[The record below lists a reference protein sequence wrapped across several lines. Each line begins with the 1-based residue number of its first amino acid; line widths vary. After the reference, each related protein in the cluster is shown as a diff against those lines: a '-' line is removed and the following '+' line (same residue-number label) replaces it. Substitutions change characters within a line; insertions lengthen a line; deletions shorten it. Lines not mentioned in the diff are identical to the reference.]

1 MANQYYSTV
10 ENVKRY
16 TGISYDKLGLSGTE
30 EMDTMIEEWLKQVAS
45 LINRDRGRNL
55 LTDLT
60 FGEKRIVDQGV
71 EEWNE
76 LTVPGVTVALETD
89 PYEFPKDEERIAV
102 NRIEISSTVEDGT
115 VIASKAIE
123 ADYQDL
129 SDAKIIMIKVKPY
142 VDCEK
147 GAIQLLLSSAIN
159 CGTIVKTIDFPEMY
173 DNEWKLCRFYL
184 GSKTAYASIKSIGLK
199 LVDSVGSHFWVAD
212 IEKTVIPEGIHN
224 IAMRACANM
233 VKLAYMN
240 RESPVIKIDDWNT
253 KLIEDQI
260 LTTSLKKE
268 LSLYYKKPE
277 FSFARVVG
285 IVDDQRDIPISEV
298 DE

>member
-10 ENVKRY
+10 EDVKKY
-16 TGISYDKLGLSGTE
+16 TGISYDKLGLSGVE
-30 EMDTMIEEWLKQVAS
+30 GMDTMIEGWLKQVAS

-76 LTVPGVTVALETD
+76 LTVPGVTVEMETD
-89 PYEFPKDEERIAV
+89 PEELPQYEDIMAV
-102 NRIEISSTVEDGT
+102 NRIEISSTVEDDT

-123 ADYQDL
+123 TDYQDL

-147 GAIQLLLSSAIN
+147 GAIQLLLSSSLA
-159 CGTIVKTIDFPEMY
+159 CQTIVKTIDFPEMY
-173 DNEWKLCRFYL
+173 DNEWKLCKFYL
-184 GSKTAYASIKSIGLK
+184 GTKTAYTSIKSIGLK
-199 LVDSVGSHFWVAD
+199 LVSSVGGYFWVAD

-260 LTTSLKKE
+260 LTTSLKNE
-268 LSLYYKKPE
+268 LKLYRKKPN
-277 FSFARVVG
+277 FTFGRVVG
-285 IVDDQRDIPISEV
+285 KIDDQRELPVSEI
-298 DE
+298 D

>member
-10 ENVKRY
+10 ADVKRY
-16 TGISYDKLGLSGTE
+16 SGITYAKLGLSGET
-30 EMDTMIEEWLKQVAS
+30 EMDTMIEDWLKQVAS

-55 LTDLT
+55 LNDLT

-76 LTVPGVTVALETD
+76 QTVAGVTIALETD
-89 PYEFPKDEERIAV
+89 PYELPKGEERIAV
-102 NRIEISSTVEDGT
+102 NRIEISSTVGANT

-123 ADYQDL
+123 TDYQDL

-173 DNEWKLCRFYL
+173 DNEWKLCKFYL
-184 GSKTAYASIKSIGLK
+184 GSKPAYASIKSIGLK
-199 LVDSVGSHFWVAD
+199 LVDEVGGYFWVAD
-212 IEKTVIPEGIHN
+212 IEKLVIPEGIHN
-224 IAMRACANM
+224 IAMRACTNM

-240 RESPVIKIDDWNT
+240 RESPVIRIDEWNT
-253 KLIEDQI
+253 KLVEDKI
-260 LTTSLKKE
+260 LTDSLKKE

-277 FSFARVVG
+277 FSFNRVVG
-285 IVDDQRDIPISEV
+285 MVDDQRDLPISEIN
-298 DE
+298 E